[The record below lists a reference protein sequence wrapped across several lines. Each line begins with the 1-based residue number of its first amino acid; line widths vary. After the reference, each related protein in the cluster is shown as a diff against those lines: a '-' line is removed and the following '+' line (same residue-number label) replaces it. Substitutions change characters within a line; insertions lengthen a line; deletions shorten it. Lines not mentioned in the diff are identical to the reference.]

1 MPFNNIISRA
11 DAQALIPEDVSREI
25 WKNVPQQSAALSSFR
40 QRRLSRNQQRLPVLS
55 VLPLAYFVNGD
66 TGLKQTTEVN
76 WDNKY
81 LNVEEIACIVPIP
94 ENVLD
99 DADYD
104 IWGETRPLIEEAIG
118 RTLDAA
124 IFFSINKPSSWPTAI
139 VPAAIAAG
147 NTVAL
152 GTSTTAQGGIAGD
165 FSELFGT
172 LEDDGFDAGMV
183 AAKRSLK
190 KSLRNARDTQ
200 GQKLSEAVTRMMGQV
215 SVDSIYGVDVKYP
228 MRGLWPNGAGSAL
241 AIAGDAQ
248 HGIIGVRQDI
258 SVKLLTEATI
268 VDNAGAIVY
277 ALAQQDMVA
286 LRVVFRVAWQ
296 VPNPISYDK
305 PTESERYPFAVLT
318 S

>member
-40 QRRLSRNQQRLPVLS
+40 QRRLSRNQQRVPVLS

-118 RTLDAA
+118 RALDGA
-124 IFFSINKPSSWPTAI
+124 IFFGIDKPSSWPTAI
-139 VPAAIAAG
+139 VPAAVAAG
-147 NTVAL
+147 NTVVL
-152 GTSTTAQGGIAGD
+152 GTSTVAQGGIAGD
-165 FSELFGT
+165 FSNLFGT
-172 LEDDGFDAGMV
+172 VEDDGFDAGFV

-200 GQKLSEAVTRMMGQV
+200 GQKLSEAVTKMMGQV

-228 MRGLWPNGAGSAL
+228 MRGLWPTAGGSAV
-241 AIAGDAQ
+241 AITGDAQ
-248 HGIIGVRQDI
+248 HSLIGVRQDI
-258 SVKLLTEATI
+258 TVKLLTEATI
-268 VDNAGAIVY
+268 VNNAGAVVY

-296 VPNPISYDK
+296 VPNPINYDQ
-305 PTESERYPFAVLT
+305 PTEGSRYPFGVLT
-318 S
+318 T